1 MSDLEDRLNQKAAE
15 LADLRGKSDK
25 HVRAVGKYALYM
37 VLFFGAIFVL
47 SILGTQSA
55 KTNAGEGV
63 GWFASV
69 LSGIAFASALWSWL
83 GVLWEQFK
91 RRR

>member
-15 LADLRGKSDK
+15 LVDLRGKSDK
-25 HVRAVGKYALYM
+25 HVGAVGKYSLYM

-47 SILGTQSA
+47 SVLGIQSA
-55 KTNAGEGV
+55 KTNAGQGV

-69 LSGIAFASALWSWL
+69 LSGIALASALWSWI

-91 RRR
+91 RR